1 MDKQW
6 ARFFMLLVRDAVAI
20 ALTLWLWQYT
30 LQLGKP
36 LGVYGIAVHSFTALA
51 TAFIGYLLHEWGH
64 LLGAWGSRAAFEL
77 PKPFETFFLFRFDNL
92 RSTRPQ
98 FFSMAL
104 GGFASSI
111 LTVIFLLL
119 VLPSGV
125 LATQIALTLT
135 ALGVLATFIIEV
147 PEFSRVWRG
156 GPIPNGAAFVHAG
169 VTEGRH

>member
-6 ARFFMLLVRDAVAI
+6 GRFFMLLLRDALFIV
-20 ALTLWLWQYT
+20 LTLALWQYA

-36 LGVYGIAVHSFTALA
+36 LSAYGIAIHSLTALA
-51 TAFIGYLLHEWGH
+51 TAFVGYLIHEWGH
-64 LLGAWGSRAAFEL
+64 LLGAWGSRATFEL
-77 PKPFETFFLFRFDNL
+77 PMPFETFFLFRFDNL

-111 LTVIFLLL
+111 VMVIFLVLA
-119 VLPSGV
+119 LPSGV

-147 PEFSRVWRG
+147 PEFTRVARG
-156 GPIPNGAAFVHAG
+156 QPIPNGAAFVHKG

>member
-6 ARFFMLLVRDAVAI
+6 GRFFMLLVRDAVAI

-30 LQLGKP
+30 LQLAQP
-36 LGVYGIAVHSFTALA
+36 LGVYGIVIHSLTALA

-77 PKPFETFFLFRFDNL
+77 PTPFETFFLFRFDNL

-98 FFSMAL
+98 FFCMAL

-111 LTVIFLLL
+111 LMVIFLVL

-147 PEFSRVWRG
+147 PEFARVWRG
-156 GPIPNGAAFVHAG
+156 GLIPNGAAFVHAG